1 MLIISYLTVG
11 EEGATAERLT
21 LSRVGQVILLAIGVV
36 LLGVF
41 ALSFRRE
48 RRRFSNAV
56 LLLLGILCV
65 GGALVGSGAEGAGAQ
80 ILAFFVLALSPLLVL
95 VLAGLLMLNGVVMLR
110 REGVRP
116 ANLLSLG
123 LGVALLVPYAL
134 LVVAVIA
141 DWAVLG
147 ALLVAIVLVA
157 AYLGF
162 VLVAFLVYSLVYSW
176 VTRTDDAVA
185 IVVHGSGLLG
195 DRVPPLL
202 ASRLDRA
209 LGIWRADRAYGPPP
223 LLVASGGKGSD
234 EKVAESTA
242 MAAYLVEHGVPADE
256 ILLEGRSTNTRENL
270 LFSRELL
277 ARQGIGSRI
286 LLVTSNFHVLRTAL
300 LARSIGLDA
309 QAVGAPTA
317 RYYLPSAILREYV
330 GILVEHRVLNGVMCG
345 LMVAAPLAVAI
356 LGGAG

>member
-1 MLIISYLTVG
+1 M
-11 EEGATAERLT
+11 
-21 LSRVGQVILLAIGVV
+21 ILLAIGVV

-41 ALSFRRE
+41 ALCFRRE
-48 RRRFSNAV
+48 RRRFSNGV

-65 GGALVGSGAEGAGAQ
+65 GAALIGSGAEGAAVGT
-80 ILAFFVLALSPLLVL
+80 LVFFALALSPLLVL
-95 VLAGLLMLNGVVMLR
+95 TLAGLLMLNGVVMLR
-110 REGVRP
+110 REGVRL

-123 LGVALLVPYAL
+123 LGIALLVPYVL
-134 LVVAVIA
+134 LLMAVIA
-141 DWAVLG
+141 EETVFGVLLLAV
-147 ALLVAIVLVA
+147 VLVA

-162 VLVAFLVYSLVYSW
+162 VLVAFLFYSVVYGW

-202 ASRLDRA
+202 ASRLDHA
-209 LGIWRADRAYGPPP
+209 LGIWRAAHGPSP
-223 LLVASGGKGSD
+223 LLVTSGGKGSD

-242 MAAYLVEHGVPADE
+242 MAAYLVEHGVREDE
-256 ILLEGRSTNTRENL
+256 ILREDRSTNTRENL

-277 ARQGIGSRI
+277 ARRGIDSRI

-300 LARSIGLDA
+300 LARQVGLDA

-317 RYYLPSAILREYV
+317 RYYLPSAVLREYV
-330 GILVEHRVLNGVMCG
+330 GILVEYKVLNAVICA
-345 LMVAAPLAVAI
+345 LLVAAPVALAIFGEA
-356 LGGAG
+356 A

>member
-1 MLIISYLTVG
+1 M
-11 EEGATAERLT
+11 
-21 LSRVGQVILLAIGVV
+21 ILLAIGVV

-41 ALSFRRE
+41 ALRFRRE

-65 GGALVGSGAEGAGAQ
+65 GAALIGTGAEGVGPET
-80 ILAFFVLALSPLLVL
+80 LVFFALALSPLLML

-110 REGVRP
+110 REGMRP
-116 ANLLSLG
+116 ANLLSPA

-134 LVVAVIA
+134 LVVAVLA
-141 DWAVLG
+141 EWAVFG
-147 ALLVAIVLVA
+147 VLLLAVVLVA

-162 VLVAFLVYSLVYSW
+162 VLVAFLLYSLVYSW
-176 VTRTDDAVA
+176 VTSTDGAAA

-209 LGIWRADRAYGPPP
+209 MGIWHADRAHGLAP

-242 MAAYLVEHGVPADE
+242 MAAYLVEHGVRADE
-256 ILLEGRSTNTRENL
+256 ILREDRSTTTRENL

-277 ARQGIGSRI
+277 ARQGIERRI

-300 LARSIGLDA
+300 LARSVGIDA

-330 GILVEHRVLNGVMCG
+330 GILAEHKVLNAVMCA
-345 LMVAAPLAVAI
+345 LLVAAPIALMIFAEAS
-356 LGGAG
+356 

>member
-1 MLIISYLTVG
+1 M
-11 EEGATAERLT
+11 
-21 LSRVGQVILLAIGVV
+21 LAIGVV

-41 ALSFRRE
+41 ALCFRQE
-48 RRRFSNAV
+48 RRRFSNGV
-56 LLLLGILCV
+56 VLLLGILCV
-65 GGALVGSGAEGAGAQ
+65 GAALIGSGAEGAAVGTLVFFA
-80 ILAFFVLALSPLLVL
+80 LAMSPLLVL
-95 VLAGLLMLNGVVMLR
+95 TLAGLLMVNGVVMLR
-110 REGVRP
+110 REGVRL

-123 LGVALLVPYAL
+123 LGLALLVPYVL
-134 LVVAVIA
+134 LLMAVIA
-141 DWAVLG
+141 EGTVFGVLLLAV
-147 ALLVAIVLVA
+147 VLVA

-162 VLVAFLVYSLVYSW
+162 VLVAFLFYSVVYGW

-209 LGIWRADRAYGPPP
+209 LGIWRAARGPAP
-223 LLVASGGKGSD
+223 LLVTSGGKGSD

-242 MAAYLVEHGVPADE
+242 MAAYLVEHGVRDDE
-256 ILLEGRSTNTRENL
+256 ILREDRSTTTRENL

-277 ARQGIGSRI
+277 ARHGIESRI

-300 LARSIGLDA
+300 LARSVGLDA

-317 RYYLPSAILREYV
+317 RYYLPSAVLREYV
-330 GILVEHRVLNGVMCG
+330 GILVRYKVLNAVMCA
-345 LMVAAPLAVAI
+345 LLVAAPVALAIFGEA
-356 LGGAG
+356 A

>member
-1 MLIISYLTVG
+1 M
-11 EEGATAERLT
+11 
-21 LSRVGQVILLAIGVV
+21 ILLAIGVV

-41 ALSFRRE
+41 ALCFRRE

-65 GGALVGSGAEGAGAQ
+65 GAALIGSGAEGAGPEM
-80 ILAFFVLALSPLLVL
+80 LVFFALALSPLLVL

-110 REGVRP
+110 REGVSP
-116 ANLLSLG
+116 ANLLSFG
-123 LGVALLVPYAL
+123 LGAALLVPYAL
-134 LVVAVIA
+134 LVMAVIA
-141 DWAVLG
+141 EWMVLG
-147 ALLVAIVLVA
+147 VLLLAVVLVA

-162 VLVAFLVYSLVYSW
+162 VLVAFLLYSVVYGW

-209 LGIWRADRAYGPPP
+209 VQIWRADRAHGPAP
-223 LLVASGGKGSD
+223 LLVTSGGKGSD

-242 MAAYLVEHGVPADE
+242 MAAYLIEHGVRDDE
-256 ILLEGRSTNTRENL
+256 ILREDRSTTTRENL

-277 ARQGIGSRI
+277 ARQGIDSRI

-300 LARSIGLDA
+300 LARSVGIDA

-317 RYYLPSAILREYV
+317 RYYLPSAVLREYV
-330 GILVEHRVLNGVMCG
+330 GILVEHKVINAVICG
-345 LMVAAPLAVAI
+345 LLVAAPFALAIFGEAN
-356 LGGAG
+356 

>member
-1 MLIISYLTVG
+1 M
-11 EEGATAERLT
+11 
-21 LSRVGQVILLAIGVV
+21 ILLAIGVV

-41 ALSFRRE
+41 ALCFRQE
-48 RRRFSNAV
+48 RRRFSNGV

-65 GGALVGSGAEGAGAQ
+65 GAALIGSGAEGAGPE
-80 ILAFFVLALSPLLVL
+80 ILVFFALALSPLLVL
-95 VLAGLLMLNGVVMLR
+95 VLSGLLIFNGVVMLR
-110 REGVRP
+110 REGVRL

-134 LVVAVIA
+134 LVAAVIA
-141 DWAVLG
+141 EWEVLG
-147 ALLVAIVLVA
+147 VLLLAVVLVA

-162 VLVAFLVYSLVYSW
+162 VLVAFLFYSLVYGW

-209 LGIWRADRAYGPPP
+209 LGIWRADRAHGPSP
-223 LLVASGGKGSD
+223 LLVTSGGKGSD

-242 MAAYLVEHGVPADE
+242 MAAYLVEHGVRDDE
-256 ILLEGRSTNTRENL
+256 ILREDRSTTTRENL

-277 ARQGIGSRI
+277 ARQGIESRI

-300 LARSIGLDA
+300 LARSVGIDA

-330 GILVEHRVLNGVMCG
+330 GILVEHKVLNAAMCA
-345 LMVAAPLAVAI
+345 LMVAAPIALAIFGEAS
-356 LGGAG
+356 